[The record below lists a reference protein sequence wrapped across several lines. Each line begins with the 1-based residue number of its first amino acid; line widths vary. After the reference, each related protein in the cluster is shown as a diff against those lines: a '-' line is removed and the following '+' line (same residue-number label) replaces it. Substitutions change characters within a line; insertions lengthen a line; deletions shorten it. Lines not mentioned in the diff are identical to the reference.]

1 MTKTEDLNQKY
12 QKKTDIEH
20 IKDAPD
26 TYIGS
31 IEPDEEK
38 GWLLNEGKMINT
50 TYNWVPGLYKCFD
63 EGIVNA
69 RDHYVRLNGK
79 KKDKKII
86 PVKNI
91 EITVDKE
98 TGVITMLNDG
108 NGIDVEK
115 HPEHKLWI
123 PEIIFGHL
131 RTGTNYDKKAKKIV
145 GGKYEFGFKLVLIY
159 AKWGEIETVEH
170 IRKKKKQKRI

>member
-1 MTKTEDLNQKY
+1 MSKTEDLKQKY

-31 IEPDEEK
+31 IEPDEER
-38 GWLLNEGKMINT
+38 GWLLNDDKMIHS
-50 TYNWVPGLYKCFD
+50 TYHWVPGLYKCFD

-79 KKDKKII
+79 KKSKKII

-108 NGIDVEK
+108 NGID
-115 HPEHKLWI
+115 
-123 PEIIFGHL
+123 HL
-131 RTGTNYDKKAKKIV
+131 CFSFLCGWHLFLAQFYACLRWCRSRLA
-145 GGKYEFGFKLVLIY
+145 VLML
-159 AKWGEIETVEH
+159 ESM
-170 IRKKKKQKRI
+170 

>member
-79 KKDKKII
+79 KKD
-86 PVKNI
+86 
-91 EITVDKE
+91 E
-98 TGVITMLNDG
+98 TFCHPFEALNCLCAGDRRRCHTCARRQVHSSVRRG
-108 NGIDVEK
+108 QDS
-115 HPEHKLWI
+115 
-123 PEIIFGHL
+123 L
-131 RTGTNYDKKAKKIV
+131 RLAAMSAAAAAATARSPRPPPRSRRRSTA
-145 GGKYEFGFKLVLIY
+145 
-159 AKWGEIETVEH
+159 
-170 IRKKKKQKRI
+170 RRSCRRRCRSPS